1 MIRILDK
8 ETTMNRWLWVGAL
21 SGLLASQAVLADEA
35 PGVKANSGPETAFT
49 PARLAEQRLA
59 RQSEIDYYTNRYDG
73 GKLQAFSRD
82 CPAPVLPELS
92 KTNAEIQQV
101 SAQIQAWVNCYNAF
115 AKSYSELGSALRV
128 IPKDLMNIMNEAEV
142 NQAIALI
149 DKTLE
154 NISLNAKA
162 IAAKA
167 NAEASAWKRETQSY
181 VLNKNAQDR
190 GMTVAEYEI
199 YLRTQQEQ
207 MNANISRP
215 SNDRSTATK
224 K

>member
-1 MIRILDK
+1 
-8 ETTMNRWLWVGAL
+8 MNRWLWVGPL
-21 SGLLASQAVLADEA
+21 LGLLTSQAALADEA
-35 PGVKANSGPETAFT
+35 PGVKAGSAPETAFA

-73 GKLQAFSRD
+73 GKLQSFSRD
-82 CPAPVLPELS
+82 CPAPKLPELS

-128 IPKDLMNIMNEAEV
+128 IPKDLMDIMSEAEV
-142 NQAIALI
+142 KQAIALI

-154 NISLNAKA
+154 ALSMNAKT

-167 NAEASAWKRETQSY
+167 NADADAWKRATQSY
-181 VLNKNAQDR
+181 VVGKNAQER
-190 GMTVAEYEI
+190 GMSVAEYEI
-199 YLRTQQEQ
+199 YLRQQQEQ
-207 MNANISRP
+207 MNLNIARP
-215 SNDRSTATK
+215 VNDRSTSGK
-224 K
+224 R